1 MLITARKIS
10 FTVLAAVLLVSTGC
24 ASTTGGEAPQG
35 MMALAAPLAQQFGVP
50 VGPITSLLDSGVS
63 LESVTQLL
71 LISQSSNK
79 GLDEV
84 TSVFNSSKQ
93 NVDKTAAQLK
103 VAASDYSADKVS
115 SAIDSAKAKLEADT
129 RKAAA
134 DGANKA
140 VDSVLGEPGR

>member
-1 MLITARKIS
+1 MHITARKIS
-10 FTVLAAVLLVSTGC
+10 FTVLVAVLLISTGC
-24 ASTTGGEAPQG
+24 ASTTGGTAPQG

-50 VGPITSLLDSGVS
+50 VGPITSLMDSGVS

-79 GLDEV
+79 SLDDV
-84 TSVFNSSKQ
+84 SSVFNNSKQ
-93 NVDKTAAQLK
+93 SVEQTAGQLK
-103 VAASDYSADKVS
+103 VAAADYSADKVS

-134 DGANKA
+134 DGTNKA
-140 VDSVLGEPGR
+140 IDSALGGLDQ